1 MEGLAP
7 HACLETN
14 ICCVAASSQSEL
26 TDRDKQATDVF
37 EFLMDS
43 IEPKVIYLYG
53 DLPLTYFWG
62 KYGSLNQYEVTELEL
77 EYGSVI
83 VYATCHLASRQSG
96 VTHERVR
103 SWARILKQEAA
114 KVL

>member
-43 IEPKVIYLYG
+43 IEPNVIYLYG
-53 DLPLTYFWG
+53 DLPLAYFRG
-62 KYGSLNQYEVTELEL
+62 EYGSLSQYEVTQLEL
-77 EYGSVI
+77 EYGTVTA
-83 VYATCHLASRQSG
+83 YATCHLASRERG
-96 VTHERVR
+96 MTHERVR